1 MSRQHT
7 VLIIK
12 PGYSETFVPH
22 VRAVCSLGDVL
33 RTTPILHLFKDDHV
47 TWLTDEAA
55 VPLLQ
60 GNPHI
65 DRLITFGDLAVL
77 GLEEERFDKVI
88 NFEKV
93 PEICGMADRIQ
104 AWNRYGF
111 ALNPQTG
118 EAEACEE
125 SYESLVIRTREE
137 ARQLT
142 RPWVDLIYDMLGA
155 TWQGE
160 GYLLGYR
167 PKTTECYDVGFNT
180 HVGSLCPLKAWPTEL
195 WDELN
200 ARVTGTTYRTCYQQC
215 LKDLEGYMDW
225 INSCRLLVTN
235 DSLGLHL
242 GLALG
247 KEVLAL
253 FGPTSSSDLGTWQN
267 LHIVNSPTP
276 CSCRPCY
283 ATVCVLNET
292 CMRGISPA
300 VVFEQ
305 IERIL
310 A

>member
-33 RTTPILHLFKDDHV
+33 RTTPILHLFKDHHV

-65 DRLITFGDLAVL
+65 NRLVTFGDLEVL
-77 GLEEERFDKVI
+77 GIEGERFDKVI
-88 NFEKV
+88 NLEKV

-104 AWNRYGF
+104 ALNRYGF
-111 ALNPQTG
+111 TLDPKTG

-125 SYESLVIRTREE
+125 AYESLVVRTHDDAQR
-137 ARQLT
+137 LT
-142 RPWVDLIYDMLGA
+142 RPWIELVYEMLGE

-160 GYLLGYR
+160 RYLLGYR
-167 PKTTECYDVGFNT
+167 PKTSECHDIGFNT
-180 HVGSLCPLKAWPTEL
+180 HVGTLCPLKAWPEDC

-200 ARVTGTTYRTCYQQC
+200 SRISGKHSVSRQQC
-215 LKDLEGYMDW
+215 LRDLDGYMDW
-225 INSCRLLVTN
+225 INTCRLLVTN

-247 KEVLAL
+247 KQVLAL
-253 FGPTSSSDLGTWQN
+253 FGPTSSSDLSAWDN
-267 LHIVNSPTP
+267 LHIISSPTP
-276 CSCRPCY
+276 CECRPCY
-283 ATVCVLNET
+283 ATSCVQGET
-292 CMRGISPA
+292 CMRGITPDVVLEA
-300 VVFEQ
+300 V
-305 IERIL
+305 ERIL

>member
-1 MSRQHT
+1 MSRQHR

-55 VPLLQ
+55 VPLLR
-60 GNPHI
+60 GNSCI
-65 DRLITFGDLAVL
+65 DRLVTFGDLEVL
-77 GLEEERFDKVI
+77 GIEGERFDKVI
-88 NFEKV
+88 NLEKV

-104 AWNRYGF
+104 AWSRYGF
-111 ALNPQTG
+111 SLDGRTG
-118 EAEACEE
+118 KAVACEE
-125 SYESLVIRTREE
+125 NYESLVVRTHQD
-137 ARQLT
+137 AQLLT
-142 RPWVDLIYDMLGA
+142 RPWVDLMYDMLGA

-160 GYLLGYR
+160 GYLLGYQ
-167 PKTTECYDVGFNT
+167 PKTSECHDIGFNV
-180 HVGSLCPLKAWPTEL
+180 HVGTLCPLRAWPGDC

-200 ARVTGTTYRTCYQQC
+200 ARVSQKYRASYQQC
-215 LKDLEGYMDW
+215 LQDLDGYMDW
-225 INSCRLLVTN
+225 INSCRLLVTS

-247 KEVLAL
+247 KQVLSL
-253 FGPTSSSDLGTWQN
+253 FGPTSSSDLGRWQN

-276 CSCRPCY
+276 CACRPCY
-283 ATVCVLNET
+283 AADCVLDET

-300 VVFEQ
+300 LIFEQ
-305 IERIL
+305 VERIL